1 MRTHRVTSGVSSPAK
16 VVKLFFSTEIPHA
29 MSRPGYVLA
38 GAKRPKEEPQ
48 KTLVLATFA
57 CLANVCFARRN
68 VICGASDS
76 LCVYYRRMNPSDNA
90 IALIGFMGTGKS
102 AVGRELSRRI
112 GWPRH
117 DTDEMIRQQFGIS
130 IPDIFARH
138 GEPAFRDAETA
149 LLKTLRRGIPGIV
162 VTGGGI
168 ILRTQNVQL
177 LRGIGR
183 IVWLDADEE
192 AMWQRVSKHSTRPLL
207 QTPDP
212 RARFAELLRER
223 LPLYQSAADYRINT
237 TSNSIAQVTD
247 EIIALI

>member
-1 MRTHRVTSGVSSPAK
+1 MLK
-16 VVKLFFSTEIPHA
+16 
-29 MSRPGYVLA
+29 
-38 GAKRPKEEPQ
+38 Q
-48 KTLVLATFA
+48 LVLASFGVFDRISSE
-57 CLANVCFARRN
+57 CRN
-68 VICGASDS
+68 AICDTLDS
-76 LCVYYRRMNPSDNA
+76 LCSYHRSMNRGDNA
-90 IALIGFMGTGKS
+90 IALIGFMGAGKS

-130 IPDIFARH
+130 IPNIFAQH

-149 LLKTLRRGIPGIV
+149 LLKTLRRGITGIV

-177 LRGIGR
+177 LRGMGR
-183 IVWLDADEE
+183 IVWLDADEKVL
-192 AMWQRVSKHSTRPLL
+192 WQRVSKHSARPLL

-212 RARFAELLRER
+212 RARFAELLQER
-223 LPLYQSAADYRINT
+223 LPLYRSAADYRINT
-237 TSNSIAQVTD
+237 SSNSIAQVTD

>member
-1 MRTHRVTSGVSSPAK
+1 MK
-16 VVKLFFSTEIPHA
+16 
-29 MSRPGYVLA
+29 PG
-38 GAKRPKEEPQ
+38 
-48 KTLVLATFA
+48 
-57 CLANVCFARRN
+57 
-68 VICGASDS
+68 
-76 LCVYYRRMNPSDNA
+76 DNA
-90 IALIGFMGTGKS
+90 IALIGFMGGGKS
-102 AVGRELSRRI
+102 AVGRELSRRL

-117 DTDEMIRQQFGIS
+117 DTDEMIREQFGIS

-149 LLKTLRRGIPGIV
+149 LLKTLRGGIAGIV

-168 ILRTQNVQL
+168 ILRAENVKL
-177 LRGIGR
+177 LRGMGR

-192 AMWQRVSKHSTRPLL
+192 VLWQRVSKHSTRPLL

-212 RARFAELLRER
+212 RARFAELLQER

-237 TSNSIAQVTD
+237 TSNSIAQVSD

>member
-1 MRTHRVTSGVSSPAK
+1 VN
-16 VVKLFFSTEIPHA
+16 
-29 MSRPGYVLA
+29 A
-38 GAKRPKEEPQ
+38 G
-48 KTLVLATFA
+48 
-57 CLANVCFARRN
+57 
-68 VICGASDS
+68 
-76 LCVYYRRMNPSDNA
+76 DNA
-90 IALIGFMGTGKS
+90 ISLIGFMGAGKS

-117 DTDEMIRQQFGIS
+117 DTDEMIREQFGIS
-130 IPDIFARH
+130 IPDIFTRH

-149 LLKTLRRGIPGIV
+149 LLKTLRGAIAGIV

-177 LRGIGR
+177 LRGMGR

-192 AMWQRVSKHSTRPLL
+192 VLWQRVSKHSTRPLL
-207 QTPDP
+207 QTPHP
-212 RARFAELLRER
+212 RTRFAELLRER